1 MSDVAYAPSMTTL
14 AGSRPAVVTFLIRL
28 VREKPLGAVGGAV
41 FLVFLLC
48 GIFADFLAPYGVTDL
63 EMPATPQRVW
73 QAINAGR
80 QAAE

>member
-41 FLVFLLC
+41 FLVFP
-48 GIFADFLAPYGVTDL
+48 AVRDL
-63 EMPATPQRVW
+63 R
-73 QAINAGR
+73 
-80 QAAE
+80 